1 MHTHQLK
8 ENHKTLLMMAVS
20 FPSHEFKLFTTP
32 NRTRHIMLR
41 YAELKK
47 YLLHL
52 CRLTSLSEKPATP
65 TSQPSPITSTS
76 AVKSAS
82 KAPANKNKMLNRLWI
97 NILKRITWGAFHV
110 ITHKVLISVE
120 NIFKSD
126 STWLWYLCVSG
137 WIVPPSVFKAGLVPT
152 IAGDDNSRRE
162 GEFLPEGREFFQTS
176 SSAHQPWFQQKDPDL
191 DPVLEQFWK
200 IKLQKIGWWGS
211 WAGVW
216 YWVDCLLIAANHP
229 FKSAPTSQTGLEQFN

>member
-1 MHTHQLK
+1 MHSHQLK

-162 GEFLPEGREFFQTS
+162 KESFYQKAES
-176 SSAHQPWFQQKDPDL
+176 SSKHPVLLTSRAFNIALKDPDL
-191 DPVLEQFWK
+191 DPALEQFWK
-200 IKLQKIGWWGS
+200 IKLQKIGIGR
-211 WAGVW
+211 G
-216 YWVDCLLIAANHP
+216 CGIGLIVC
-229 FKSAPTSQTGLEQFN
+229 

>member
-1 MHTHQLK
+1 
-8 ENHKTLLMMAVS
+8 MAVS

-52 CRLTSLSEKPATP
+52 RRLTSLSEKPATP

-176 SSAHQPWFQQKDPDL
+176 SSAHQPCFQHSFERSRSRSCFGAI
-191 DPVLEQFWK
+191 LENK
-200 IKLQKIGWWGS
+200 ITENWY

-216 YWVDCLLIAANHP
+216 YWADCLLIAANHP